1 MRTDSARPVRLKDYR
16 PSDYLIDTVELD
28 VVLDD
33 HATRVVARLH
43 MRPNPKG
50 VANAP
55 LHLDGDGLNLISL
68 TLDGEVCT
76 HALVTPDQLTLETLP
91 QRGFLLEIETRIDP
105 KANTQ
110 LMGLYRSGS
119 AFCTQCEAE
128 GFRRIT
134 YFLDR
139 PDVLSVYTTRI
150 EAEKLS
156 AAVLLGNGNLVAAGD
171 LGGGRHF
178 ATWHDPF
185 PKPCYL
191 FALVGGNLGSI
202 HDEFVTMS
210 GRKVQLGIY
219 VEPGKEPR
227 ATYAIDALKR
237 SMVWDERVFGREYDL
252 DIFNIVA
259 VSDFNMGAM
268 ENKGLNV
275 FNDKFVLAS
284 SETAT
289 DMDFAHIEA
298 VIAHEYFHN
307 WTGNR
312 ITCRDWFQLCL
323 KEGLTVFR
331 DQEFSSDERSR
342 AVKRIADV
350 KNLRATQFVEDAG
363 PLSHNVRP
371 ESYMEINNFYTSTIY
386 EKGAEVIRMLKTLI
400 GDMAFSAGM
409 TVYFDRFDG
418 TAATMED
425 FISCFAE
432 TSGRDL
438 SQFMRWYGQAGTPR
452 VTISTQYDAQAQTF
466 TVNLGQTTAPTPGQ
480 MTKLPFVIP
489 VRLGLIDAHGEI
501 EDLQSPS
508 ASPGELASKTF
519 ELTQDKRTL
528 VFSQIKDLPAL
539 SAFRGFSAPVR
550 VEFAQSDAD
559 LLNLA
564 QHDTD
569 AFNRWQSLQTC
580 TSRLLIRA
588 ATEGASLEHE
598 GLMTAFAKIIDAAG
612 SPQADHAFAALALNL
627 PSEADLGRDIGTNVD
642 PDAIRHA
649 RETLKTALS
658 HRLSDQLLH
667 LYSQISQPIA
677 FVPDAQGAG
686 RRSLKAV
693 VLDLMVASQLT
704 SALSVAKASYADADN
719 MTDRLA
725 ALAALVQV
733 AGRDREDAL
742 GDFYKRYR
750 SEPLVIDKW
759 FSIQATIA
767 ENTTLTRAQSLMQH
781 EAFSFGNPNRVRSLI
796 GAFALS
802 NTTQFNNSDG
812 SGYQFLA
819 EIVLKL
825 DQRNPQVAARL
836 LSAFRSW
843 RSFEPIRQG
852 HARAALQFIAAATQ
866 LSADVRDI
874 VTRSLG
880 QNDSQS

>member
-16 PSDYLIDTVELD
+16 PSDYLIDTVALD

-50 VANAP
+50 LANAP

-68 TLDGEVCT
+68 KLDGEACS
-76 HALVTPDQLTLETLP
+76 HALVTPDLLTLETPP
-91 QRGFLLEIETRIDP
+91 QHAFLLEIETRIDP

-150 EAEKLS
+150 EADKAS
-156 AAVLLGNGNLVAAGD
+156 ASVLLGNGNLVEIGELD
-171 LGGGRHF
+171 GGRHF
-178 ATWHDPF
+178 AIWHDPF

-191 FALVGGNLGSI
+191 FALVGGNLGAI
-202 HDEFVTMS
+202 FDDFVTAS
-210 GRKVQLGIY
+210 GRKVKLGIY

-227 ATYAIDALKR
+227 ATYAMDALKR
-237 SMVWDERVFGREYDL
+237 SMIWDERVFGREYDL

-400 GDMAFSAGM
+400 GDLAFSAGM
-409 TVYFDRFDG
+409 TLYFDRFDG

-425 FISCFAE
+425 FISCFAVA
-432 TSGRDL
+432 SGRNL

-452 VTISTQYDAQAQTF
+452 VTISTAYDAQAQTF
-466 TVNLGQTTAPTPGQ
+466 TVNLSQKTLPTPGQ
-480 MTKLPFVIP
+480 QIKLPFVIP
-489 VRLGLIDAHGEI
+489 VRLGLIDANGEI
-501 EDLQSPS
+501 EDLHAVS
-508 ASPGELASKTF
+508 ASPEELASKIF
-519 ELTQDKRTL
+519 ELTQDSRTL
-528 VFSQIKDLPAL
+528 TFTQIKDLPAL

-550 VEFAQSDAD
+550 VEFAQSDTD

-564 QHDTD
+564 QRDTD
-569 AFNRWQSLQTC
+569 AFNRWQALQTC

-588 ATEGASLEHE
+588 ATEGATLEHE
-598 GLMTAFAKIIDAAG
+598 GLIAAFAKVIETAG
-612 SPQADHAFAALALNL
+612 LAQADHAFAALALNL

-642 PDAIRHA
+642 PDAIRTA
-649 RETLKTALS
+649 RETLKAAIS
-658 HRLSDQLLH
+658 NRLSAPLFQ
-667 LYSQISQPIA
+667 LYSQIAQPIT
-677 FVPDAQGAG
+677 FMPDAQGAG
-686 RRSLKAV
+686 RRALKAV
-693 VLDLMVASQLT
+693 VLDLIVAGRLPT
-704 SALSVAKASYADADN
+704 ALSVAKTSYTDADN

-733 AGRDREDAL
+733 AGNDREEAL
-742 GDFYKRYR
+742 NDFYKRYNR
-750 SEPLVIDKW
+750 EPLVIDKW

-767 ENTTLTRAQSLMQH
+767 ENTTLTRVKELMQH
-781 EAFSFGNPNRVRSLI
+781 EAFSFGNPNRIRALI

-802 NTTQFNNSDG
+802 NTTQFNNIDG
-812 SGYQFLA
+812 SGYQFMA

-843 RSFEPIRQG
+843 RSFEPMRQK
-852 HARAALQFIAAATQ
+852 HAQAALQLIAASAQ

-880 QNDSQS
+880 QNDSLS